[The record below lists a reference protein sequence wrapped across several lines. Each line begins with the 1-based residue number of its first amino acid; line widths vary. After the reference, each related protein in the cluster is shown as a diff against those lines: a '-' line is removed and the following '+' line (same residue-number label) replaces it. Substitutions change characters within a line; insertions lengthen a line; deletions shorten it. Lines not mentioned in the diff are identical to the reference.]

1 VSRQRGKS
9 QRDAAPAGLMTSL
22 VDGWQGL
29 FGRMERTRSA
39 LAEVQADRDDTI
51 TYLSTLRV
59 VMEVLERTRSFDQA
73 CQDIAEGL
81 VAELGAETCVL
92 AIRDRPEEPL
102 RLRGF
107 ANQARYVGD
116 GDSYEVVTES
126 MWVTAATLMAARGVA
141 AAYRRVGN
149 GSLAEVDD
157 VGLDAGL
164 FGLPFRIG
172 GEPNGVIMLE
182 YLSSPSQRFAR
193 RPALMLVADIIGG
206 VLTTARTQDAMGR
219 VLTELEREVGAT
231 RDELSRSE
239 RTLREREDS
248 VEGLTQA
255 LVQSNQAKREFLGTV
270 SHELRTPINAI
281 LGYSELLHD
290 GLVGPLTEE
299 QTTMLRRVMVS
310 TRHLHQLIDD
320 MLFFVQLDT
329 TQGPLRRDEL
339 SLDDLAREVAASLPE
354 RYQRSEAALRLEID
368 PRVSRVRCDR
378 ALLKRVLFHLLANG
392 FKFTAAGEVS
402 LTALP
407 WEARNGV
414 AIVVRDTGVG
424 ISEGRLDEIFQVF
437 CQLDMSS
444 TRRFS
449 GLGLG
454 LALVQRCVHMLGG
467 EVKVRSAVGEGSEF
481 TVLLP
486 DVLQTADG
494 EGQATPA
501 PRV

>member
-1 VSRQRGKS
+1 
-9 QRDAAPAGLMTSL
+9 
-22 VDGWQGL
+22 
-29 FGRMERTRSA
+29 MERTRSA
-39 LAEVQADRDDTI
+39 LAEVEADRDDTI

-59 VMEVLERTRSFDQA
+59 VMEVLERARSFEQA

-107 ANQARYVGD
+107 ANQSRPLGD
-116 GDSYEVVTES
+116 PEPRETTTES
-126 MWVTAATLMAARGVA
+126 TWVTAATLMVARGVA
-141 AAYRRVGN
+141 AAYRRGPD

-193 RPALMLVADIIGG
+193 RPALVLVADIIGG
-206 VLTTARTQDAMGR
+206 ALTTARTQDAMGR

-239 RTLREREDS
+239 RTLRDREDS

-320 MLFFVQLDT
+320 MLFFVQLDA
-329 TQGPLRRDEL
+329 TQGVIRRDQLVLDEL
-339 SLDDLAREVAASLPE
+339 VREVAASLPE
-354 RYQRSEAALRLEID
+354 RYQRSEAALRVEVD
-368 PRVSRVRCDR
+368 PGVSRVHCDR
-378 ALLKRVLFHLLANG
+378 TLLKRVLFHLLANG
-392 FKFTAAGEVS
+392 FKFTAAGEVR
-402 LTALP
+402 LTAAP
-407 WEARNGV
+407 WPARSGV
-414 AIVVRDTGVG
+414 AIAVRDTGVG

-437 CQLDMSS
+437 CQLDMSN

-467 EVKVRSAVGEGSEF
+467 EVKVKSAVGEGSEF

-486 DVLQTADG
+486 NVLPGAD
-494 EGQATPA
+494 ADAPTLPA
-501 PRV
+501 AQD

>member
-1 VSRQRGKS
+1 
-9 QRDAAPAGLMTSL
+9 MTSL

-39 LAEVQADRDDTI
+39 LAEVEADRDDTI

-59 VMEVLERTRSFDQA
+59 VMEVLERARSFDQA
-73 CQDIAEGL
+73 CQNVAEGL
-81 VAELGAETCVL
+81 VSELGAETCVL
-92 AIRDRPEEPL
+92 AIRDRPEESL

-107 ANQARYVGD
+107 ANQSQRAGD
-116 GDSYEVVTES
+116 PEPREAVTES
-126 MWVTAATLMAARGVA
+126 MWVTAATLMAARGAA
-141 AAYRRVGN
+141 AAYRRDAS
-149 GSLAEVDD
+149 GSLVEVDD
-157 VGLDAGL
+157 VGLDSGL

-182 YLSSPSQRFAR
+182 YLSSPTQRFAR
-193 RPALMLVADIIGG
+193 RPALVLVADIIGS
-206 VLTTARTQDAMGR
+206 VLTTCRTQDAMGR
-219 VLTELEREVGAT
+219 VLAELEREVGAT
-231 RDELSRSE
+231 RDELSRRE

-255 LVQSNQAKREFLGTV
+255 LVQSNRAKREFLGTV

-320 MLFFVQLDT
+320 MLFFVQLDP
-329 TQGPLRRDEL
+329 TQGPVRRDDL
-339 SLDDLAREVAASLPE
+339 SLDDLVREVAAALPE
-354 RYQRSEAALRLEID
+354 RYHRSQTALRVEID
-368 PRVSRVRCDR
+368 RGVARLRCDR

-392 FKFTAAGEVS
+392 FKFTSAGEVS
-402 LTALP
+402 LTAVAWP
-407 WEARNGV
+407 ARSGV
-414 AIVVRDTGVG
+414 TIAVRDTGVG
-424 ISEGRLDEIFQVF
+424 ISEGRLEEIFQVF
-437 CQLDMSS
+437 RQLDMSN

-454 LALVQRCVHMLGG
+454 LALVQRCVRMLGG
-467 EVKVRSAVGEGSEF
+467 EIKVQSAVGAGSEF
-481 TVLLP
+481 VVLLP
-486 DVLQTADG
+486 DVLPGADAPSA
-494 EGQATPA
+494 EPPA
-501 PRV
+501 ARG